1 MFESDRFQDNHE
13 LPAGNGFGAWVNFQQ
28 ELVTWMCIFVI
39 FGSMFFYFAVMYS
52 EIFGKL
58 PMWVRKI
65 LCLKKEIDI
74 NKDRD
79 IYGNSEVEMI
89 FQNNP
94 HLQDTSAR
102 KEAEAATAELREQL
116 AAQQDMLLLEKQK
129 AAKVVAQGG
138 AKPRKRGG
146 RGAKKKKAKKGFAP
160 TKLTSRSSE
169 IQKESM
175 DEILTGLKTGL
186 KTMEDSQ
193 NNGSTNELSL
203 DSTSSETSN
212 LFSTVNIKPDGA
224 GHQHSKSFRAHNSSD
239 GTEYYEDAET
249 GAVTWVLPEN
259 AAIIKK

>member
-1 MFESDRFQDNHE
+1 MFESDRFQDNNK
-13 LPAGNGFGAWVNFQQ
+13 LPPGNGFGAWVNFQQ
-28 ELVTWMCIFVI
+28 ELVTWMCILVI

-58 PMWVRKI
+58 PLWVRKI

-74 NKDRD
+74 NTDRE

-146 RGAKKKKAKKGFAP
+146 RGAKKKAKKGFAP
-160 TKLTSRSSE
+160 TKLTSRSSKT
-169 IQKESM
+169 QESM
-175 DEILTGLKTGL
+175 DEMLTGLKTL
-186 KTMEDSQ
+186 ETTQ
-193 NNGSTNELSL
+193 NSGSTNELSL
-203 DSTSSETSN
+203 DSTSRETTN
-212 LFSTVNIKPDGA
+212 PFSTVNIKPEGA
-224 GHQHSKSFRAHNSSD
+224 GHRQSKSFVPHKSSD
-239 GTEYYEDAET
+239 GKEYYENAET
-249 GAVTWVLPEN
+249 GEVTWVLPEN
-259 AAIIKK
+259 AVVL